1 MNRQVPNPLPLST
14 SCLVH
19 LTSSGA
25 AVVSGFGS
33 VFVAV
38 FVAVFFVVFGAV
50 FGAVFFVVFD
60 FAPRPAARPTLAFA
74 FAAGTADQLSGRTT
88 SGVSPFADSD
98 AEAGRTG
105 NLKDLAPNTDFI
117 ASGKWHF
124 RVYNGSLCRYLDGW
138 RMDEI
143 LEVLAS
149 FVRNEAGV
157 QERIC
162 AYFESRACDG
172 EMYRRLF
179 GIALDAE
186 CGNSVRL
193 AAVIQIRNMYL
204 AHESMRGAVVEL
216 FVEGLGRVGK
226 ETLNGFV
233 MLAEV
238 VVDGARSG
246 IDWWSLCEELAK
258 EEKVGFL
265 VPLVPLSASC
275 SERMG
280 KFWGV
285 LVACLRGPM
294 PECVVAKIVCRAC
307 RVNRVPDG
315 LVGELGKVALEMA
328 CQGAFVTKSIRIF
341 EAILRD
347 SENDVVHG
355 ASAVLKAGVEQM
367 AVPKVAIRVFGLLRA
382 MVQNEQTCAS
392 VVTAGDELVRHLY
405 FPFFAVSYSES
416 LRDFVCENDFDSFG
430 ARDDPKAAAYR
441 SLEVIASM
449 RSEFVGY
456 LVSFW
461 NERTTPE
468 DVYAKTHMLITGIK
482 HAPNDILTEILEAAL
497 PLLQSPMPLV
507 QCSGLLVL
515 RAVRTNG
522 VDHIVHRVVELLNES
537 TFVAYFAAT
546 ALLRMMTY
554 SGTVT
559 LSQDQIINIIT
570 RTLVIAEEFGA
581 PELLD
586 IVTHLYQSDVCTELM
601 IRSAPSLLSS
611 SFGLLEMNMLVE
623 LMPNSVCPSFHLLLA
638 MMYGFKDCHEP
649 EQLLCQQVASNSLG
663 LVSYS
668 LQHEKITYLSPLLEL
683 LCNSVFY
690 SPNPI
695 NDIWTA
701 FDILLPA
708 ITDMDPLSV
717 DNAMTLFSNIAL
729 KETNA
734 GLIKTL
740 PTLYTQIRTTT
751 VLTQRSY
758 FLASVLTLFPELDA
772 LYADAA
778 EELAQLA
785 DSEELNYVED
795 CLPVLLVMIH
805 NKPSMFLQLIT
816 THPSILEDFLATC
829 PPPDLEPLT
838 PVLSPLVPPDTLSY
852 YVAQADDPPPDTP
865 PTLDIKRVP
874 LTRTPS
880 PCPPVS
886 SAHPP

>member
-1 MNRQVPNPLPLST
+1 MIVFAAR
-14 SCLVH
+14 
-19 LTSSGA
+19 LTPGFT
-25 AVVSGFGS
+25 VVSAAGF
-33 VFVAV
+33 
-38 FVAVFFVVFGAV
+38 
-50 FGAVFFVVFD
+50 
-60 FAPRPAARPTLAFA
+60 AARLTPGFA
-74 FAAGTADQLSGRTT
+74 ALFAAGFTVASAAGFADSFSGRTT
-88 SGVSPFADSD
+88 SGISLLVASV

-105 NLKDLAPNTDFI
+105 NLKDVVPNTDM
-117 ASGKWHF
+117 AKWHF
-124 RVYNGSLCRYLDGW
+124 LLFCLSQFTSTFEYLSVIQFVPILGRLVGEW
-138 RMDEI
+138 MDEI

-162 AYFESRACDG
+162 AYFESRACDV

-179 GIALDAE
+179 GIALNPESD
-186 CGNSVRL
+186 NNLRL
-193 AAVIQIRNMYL
+193 AAVIQIRNMFL
-204 AHESMRGAVVEL
+204 AHQDVRAVVAEL
-216 FVEGLGRVGK
+216 FVEGLRRVEK
-226 ETLNGFV
+226 ETLQSIV

-238 VVDGARSG
+238 VVTWPG
-246 IDWWSLCEELAK
+246 IDWWSLCEELAR

-285 LVACLRGPM
+285 LVGCL
-294 PECVVAKIVCRAC
+294 PERVVAKIVCRAC
-307 RVNRVPDG
+307 RVNRVPDE
-315 LVGELGKVALEMA
+315 LVGELGKVALGMA
-328 CQGAFVTKSIRIF
+328 YQGALVTKSIRIF

-355 ASAVLKAGVEQM
+355 ASAVLNAGVEQM

-382 MVQNEQTCAS
+382 MVQNERTCTA
-392 VVTAGDELVRHLY
+392 VVAAGGEFVRHLY
-405 FPFFAVSYSES
+405 FPFFAVSCSES

-441 SLEVIASM
+441 SLEAITGM

-468 DVYAKTHMLITGIK
+468 DVYAKTHMLVTGIQ
-482 HAPNDILTEILEAAL
+482 HAPNDVLTGVLETAL
-497 PLLQSPMPLV
+497 LLLESPVPLV
-507 QCSGLLVL
+507 RCSGLLVL
-515 RAVRTNG
+515 RAVRING
-522 VDHIVHRVVELLNES
+522 VDHIIHRVIELVKER

-586 IVTHLYQSDVCTELM
+586 IVTHLYQSDACTELM

-611 SFGLLEMNMLVE
+611 SFGLLEMNMHVE
-623 LMPNSVCPSFHLLLA
+623 VMPNSVCPSFHLLLTL
-638 MMYGFKDCHEP
+638 MYGFKDCHEP
-649 EQLLCQQVASNSLG
+649 EQLLCQQVAASSLR

-668 LQHEKITYLSPLLEL
+668 LQHEKLTYLSPLLEL
-683 LCNSVFY
+683 LCNAVFY
-690 SPNPI
+690 SPTPI

-708 ITDMDPLSV
+708 IPDMDPLSV

-734 GLIKTL
+734 DLIKTL
-740 PTLYTQIRTTT
+740 PTLYTQLRTTT
-751 VLTQRSY
+751 DLPQRSY
-758 FLASVLTLFPELDA
+758 FLASLLTLFPELDA

-778 EELAQLA
+778 EEVSQLE
-785 DSEELNYVED
+785 DLNYIED
-795 CLPVLLVMIH
+795 CLHVLLALIH
-805 NKPSMFLQLIT
+805 NKPSMFLHLVS
-816 THPSILEDFLATC
+816 THPSILEDLLEAC
-829 PPPDLEPLT
+829 PPQDLEPLI
-838 PVLSPLVPPDTLSY
+838 PVLSPLVPPDTLAY
-852 YVAQADDPPPDTP
+852 YMSQADDEPPYMP

-880 PCPPVS
+880 PCSPVS
-886 SAHPP
+886 SPRPP